1 MTMLR
6 KDAKPCAVALAAAAA
21 AQQAVAPDLVILF
34 GSRARGDHRP
44 DSDIDLLV
52 IHRRHTALAAAHRA
66 KAAARAGISADRRDT
81 PIIQITTLSRENFRY
96 ACRADNHVA
105 GQALRDGVIMSAA
118 DLGDFPDG
126 ADGYPRNW
134 PDVKERLIIAH
145 RDLGYFNRM
154 LADDFFGADAFGY
167 YAQQAIENGLK
178 AWISAAG
185 LTYRRVHDIEE
196 LTSRLL
202 THPTEGGT
210 PAAAQLRGLLAATRY
225 EELPEPAQAANWLT
239 KYAEIYR
246 YTAGVFVMD
255 AAEKE
260 QFRRMVNE
268 TVAAATARA
277 YQLTGTGPE
286 DLGQP
291 QGDGR

>member
-1 MTMLR
+1 MIR
-6 KDAKPCAVALAAAAA
+6 KEAKPCATALAAAAA
-21 AQQAVAPDLVILF
+21 AQEAVAPDLVILF
-34 GSRARGDHRP
+34 GSRAHGDHRP

-66 KAAARAGISADRRDT
+66 KVAARAGISAGHRDT
-81 PIIQITTLSRENFRY
+81 PVIQITALSRENFRY

-118 DLGDFPDG
+118 DLGDIPDR
-126 ADGYPRNW
+126 ADGYPRSW

-167 YAQQAIENGLK
+167 YTQQAIENGLK

-202 THPTEGGT
+202 THPTEGAT

-225 EELPEPAQAANWLT
+225 EELPEPAQAANGLT

-246 YTAGVFVMD
+246 YTAGVFGMD

-291 QGDGR
+291 QGEGR

>member
-1 MTMLR
+1 MMIR
-6 KDAKPCAVALAAAAA
+6 KEAKPCATALAAAAA
-21 AQQAVAPDLVILF
+21 AQEAVAPDVVILF
-34 GSRARGDHRP
+34 GSRARGDHGP

-52 IHRRHTALAAAHRA
+52 IHRQYTALDAVHRA
-66 KAAARAGISADRRDT
+66 KVAARAGIRAGRRDS
-81 PIIQITTLSRENFRY
+81 PSIQITALSRENFRY

-118 DLGDFPDG
+118 DLGDIPDRE
-126 ADGYPRNW
+126 DGYPRSW

-210 PAAAQLRGLLAATRY
+210 AAAAQLRGLLAATRY

-246 YTAGVFVMD
+246 YTARVFVMD

-268 TVAAATARA
+268 TVAAAAARA

-286 DLGQP
+286 DLGQS
-291 QGDGR
+291 QGTGR